1 MRSGGAN
8 GSSSGHANERPRC
21 VIVGDVMLYR
31 EGLARGLDRLGHV
44 EVLDSMASPDAT
56 AMLPGEPP
64 DILVLDI
71 SHPDTL
77 DIIRPLITAQPDLP
91 VVGFG
96 VGGQADAMRC
106 AEAGISSFV
115 SREDSIEDL
124 DQAVLKAARGEAV
137 CSPRMAARLI
147 RHLAALTGSAHQRT
161 DNCLTARE
169 REVAS
174 LVKEGL
180 SNKQIAIELGI
191 SPATVKNHVHMIL
204 EKLNMPRRS
213 SIGMVV

>member
-1 MRSGGAN
+1 M
-8 GSSSGHANERPRC
+8 
-21 VIVGDVMLYR
+21 IVGDVMLYR

-44 EVLDSMASPDAT
+44 EVVDSLTSPAAT
-56 AMLPGEPP
+56 EALADTPP

-71 SHPDTL
+71 SSPDTL
-77 DIIRPLITAQPDLP
+77 DIIRPLICAQPGLP

-124 DQAVLKAARGEAV
+124 DQAVLMAARGEAV
-137 CSPRMAARLI
+137 CSPRMTARLI
-147 RHLAALTGSAHQRT
+147 RHLAALTGKAHQRT